1 VLAGVIAQGVLGG
14 LRVLRDQRDLA
25 FVHGSFAALILALMA
40 AVAVV
45 TSVGWR
51 DATAESPKGLQRL
64 RLVALFACVCVFAQY
79 VLGGLL
85 RHQGRVL
92 YEHVGFAFVT
102 ALVVVWLAISAA
114 ASGNAWLRGPAAA
127 AALLVVSQLILGAG
141 AWVTKFGFGDQVAV
155 YGSLSQDIM
164 RTSHVLCGALL
175 FMTTVVLTIRI
186 ARLAWVSSRTFV
198 ERPQVTTFD
207 GSLPLPRGAQ

>member
-1 VLAGVIAQGVLGG
+1 KG
-14 LRVLRDQRDLA
+14 LR
-25 FVHGSFAALILALMA
+25 
-40 AVAVV
+40 
-45 TSVGWR
+45 
-51 DATAESPKGLQRL
+51 RL
-64 RLVALFACVCVFAQY
+64 CLVAIFACACVFAQY

-85 RHQGRVL
+85 RHEGRVL

-127 AALLVVSQLILGAG
+127 VALLVVSQLILGAG
-141 AWVTKFGFGDQVAV
+141 AWVTKFGFGDHVAV

-186 ARLAWVSSRTFV
+186 ARLAWVSSGKIFD
-198 ERPQVTTFD
+198 RPAATTFD
-207 GSLPLPRGAQ
+207 GS